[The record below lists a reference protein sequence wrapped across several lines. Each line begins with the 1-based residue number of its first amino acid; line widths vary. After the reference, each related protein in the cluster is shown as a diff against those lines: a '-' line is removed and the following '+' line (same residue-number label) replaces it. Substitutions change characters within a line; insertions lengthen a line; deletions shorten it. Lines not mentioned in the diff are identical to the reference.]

1 MLKKFFFSLI
11 MLVVALSP
19 LSAQT
24 TYGTVA
30 DLEEQWKKY
39 TSYQKEELSSFCDFL
54 FEQGYY
60 ERCVVACFRYLFLY
74 PDDPLTPNVY
84 YKIAR
89 SYEEQGKYKLATNY
103 YSKSQNEVQPNSS
116 EFRATKYRL
125 IYLNLMQ
132 GDYDTVYTMVGS
144 TKDPY
149 LITLDG
155 YAKFNDLKF
164 DESKGRFDQARR
176 IFKSKEHRR
185 NLTVLMKA
193 CDNVEK
199 LPNRDPL
206 KTGLFGIFPGGGRV
220 YLQDWIPAVGTF
232 ASTTGLAIQFF
243 YGGPTVITEWF
254 PRIALVGLYG
264 GSIWGSMKGIE
275 FANREREIRYTKRV
289 QEKYG
294 PGLFLDFPEPVNLVV
309 R

>member
-1 MLKKFFFSLI
+1 MLKRFFFVLI
-11 MLVVALSP
+11 MWVVALSP

-30 DLEEQWKKY
+30 DLEEQWKEY
-39 TSYQKEELSSFCDFL
+39 TSYQKEELSGFCDFL

-74 PDDPLTPNVY
+74 PNDPLTPNVY

-89 SYEEQGKYKLATNY
+89 SYEEQGKYKLATDY

-149 LITLDG
+149 LLTLDG
-155 YAKFNDLKF
+155 YANFNDLKF
-164 DESKGRFDQARR
+164 DEA
-176 IFKSKEHRR
+176 
-185 NLTVLMKA
+185 
-193 CDNVEK
+193 
-199 LPNRDPL
+199 
-206 KTGLFGIFPGGGRV
+206 
-220 YLQDWIPAVGTF
+220 
-232 ASTTGLAIQFF
+232 
-243 YGGPTVITEWF
+243 
-254 PRIALVGLYG
+254 
-264 GSIWGSMKGIE
+264 
-275 FANREREIRYTKRV
+275 
-289 QEKYG
+289 
-294 PGLFLDFPEPVNLVV
+294 
-309 R
+309 

>member
-1 MLKKFFFSLI
+1 MW
-11 MLVVALSP
+11 VVALSP

-30 DLEEQWKKY
+30 DLEKQWKEY

-89 SYEEQGKYKLATNY
+89 SYEEQGKYELATNY

-125 IYLNLMQ
+125 VYLNLIQ
-132 GDYDTVYTMVGS
+132 GDYDTVYAMVGF

-164 DESKGRFDQARR
+164 DESITLFN
-176 IFKSKEHRR
+176 IVSKVSLSVLQMISISME
-185 NLTVLMKA
+185 NLFPSSNSRT
-193 CDNVEK
+193 K
-199 LPNRDPL
+199 LVPPL
-206 KTGLFGIFPGGGRV
+206 KVNSSP
-220 YLQDWIPAVGTF
+220 F
-232 ASTTGLAIQFF
+232 AL
-243 YGGPTVITEWF
+243 
-254 PRIALVGLYG
+254 
-264 GSIWGSMKGIE
+264 
-275 FANREREIRYTKRV
+275 IRSSKC
-289 QEKYG
+289 
-294 PGLFLDFPEPVNLVV
+294 NA
-309 R
+309 

>member
-1 MLKKFFFSLI
+1 MLKRYLYNLFI
-11 MLVVALSP
+11 WAMALSP
-19 LSAQT
+19 LPAQT

-30 DLEEQWKKY
+30 DLEEQWKEY
-39 TSYQKEELSSFCDFL
+39 TGYQKEELTSFCDFL
-54 FEQGYY
+54 FDQGYY
-60 ERCVVACFRYLFLY
+60 EKCVVACFRYLFLY
-74 PDDPLTPNVY
+74 PDDLLTPNVY

-89 SYEEQGKYKLATNY
+89 SYEEQGKYVLATDYFN
-103 YSKSQNEVQPNSS
+103 KAQNEVQPNSS
-116 EFRATKYRL
+116 EFRATRYRL

-144 TKDPY
+144 TQDPY

-155 YAKFNDLKF
+155 YAKFNDLQFEEAK
-164 DESKGRFDQARR
+164 KRFDQARR
-176 IFKSKEHRR
+176 IFDSKEHRR

-199 LPNRDPL
+199 LPNRDPVR
-206 KTGLFGIFPGGGRV
+206 TGLFGIFPGGGRV

-232 ASTTGLAIQFF
+232 ASMTGLTIQFF
-243 YGGPTVITEWF
+243 AGGPTVIAKWV
-254 PRIALVGLYG
+254 PRITLVGLYG
-264 GSIWGSMKGIE
+264 GSIWGSVKGIE

-289 QEKYG
+289 QSRYG
-294 PGLFLDFPEPVNLVV
+294 PGLFLDFPEPVSLTV

>member
-1 MLKKFFFSLI
+1 M
-11 MLVVALSP
+11 
-19 LSAQT
+19 
-24 TYGTVA
+24 
-30 DLEEQWKKY
+30 
-39 TSYQKEELSSFCDFL
+39 
-54 FEQGYY
+54 
-60 ERCVVACFRYLFLY
+60 
-74 PDDPLTPNVY
+74 
-84 YKIAR
+84 
-89 SYEEQGKYKLATNY
+89 
-103 YSKSQNEVQPNSS
+103 
-116 EFRATKYRL
+116 
-125 IYLNLMQ
+125 
-132 GDYDTVYTMVGS
+132 
-144 TKDPY
+144 
-149 LITLDG
+149 
-155 YAKFNDLKF
+155 KF
-164 DESKGRFDQARR
+164 DEAKRRFDQARR